1 MARYEIG
8 TFPVGANELIGVD
21 EVALKMIGE
30 ANRKADAERVEERP
44 VLTVDRGWLR
54 EILRMLTAYLQAD
67 RRAASRRGDR
77 TRAALL
83 AYKIDWLQRGLDATL
98 RRREAN
104 IRRLQPVFDLL
115 IDRLREERLEASMAG
130 EHMRAEALYREA
142 DAVYVVFDKALEEE
156 SR

>member
-77 TRAALL
+77 TRAALF

-130 EHMRAEALYREA
+130 EHMRADALYREA